1 MDALLDTIIYF
12 FRDSISGIRYFIYAF
27 VGIVLIFAIVGYMY
41 KQKYTKFA
49 SVKINVSGST
59 PQKEEKP
66 VVPKT
71 KKQLAKE
78 KKAGTEVIKNKT
90 REETQAKKNKKKG
103 KGATTL
109 KNDIPTSASEEA
121 ELIDIERQNTQK
133 IPDVK

>member
-1 MDALLDTIIYF
+1 M
-12 FRDSISGIRYFIYAF
+12 
-27 VGIVLIFAIVGYMY
+27 
-41 KQKYTKFA
+41 
-49 SVKINVSGST
+49 
-59 PQKEEKP
+59 
-66 VVPKT
+66 
-71 KKQLAKE
+71 
-78 KKAGTEVIKNKT
+78 IKNKT